1 MSNFLFNTA
10 TGLAIVCPIT
20 NTNRGIPFHLPV
32 PGSSSVTGFVMV
44 EQVKS
49 VDFTARKARFVEK
62 APAQF
67 VEDVVAIV
75 DVCIK

>member
-1 MSNFLFNTA
+1 
-10 TGLAIVCPIT
+10 
-20 NTNRGIPFHLPV
+20 
-32 PGSSSVTGFVMV
+32 MV

-49 VDFTARKARFVEK
+49 VDYNARKAKFVEK

-67 VEDVVAIV
+67 VADAVAIV